1 MNMSEQDKT
10 DLQTRIKHYGVYFA
24 LMLFIGSLL
33 FWGEGDSA
41 GVVLVKMMAVP
52 LWGFALHGL
61 NFSLGQPLRDGKFSL
76 AALEYLIL
84 FGVIMASVLTIFGWR
99 AEFSGIRIIGQFAYA
114 FVIWVALQSALLVWN
129 ARGKRITSLKNKQ
142 P

>member
-1 MNMSEQDKT
+1 MTMSEQGRP
-10 DLQTRIKHYGVYFA
+10 DLQTRLKNYGVYFA

-33 FWGEGDSA
+33 FWGEGDAA

-76 AALEYLIL
+76 AALEYVIM

-114 FVIWVALQSALLVWN
+114 FVTWVAIQSALLVWN
-129 ARGKRITSLKNKQ
+129 ARSKRIASSQDKRA
-142 P
+142 